1 MRSVHFSG
9 PMASRKNRHIVSKP
23 KAKKGARFLFILN
36 GMLFLMGVFSLIDEA
51 KFIQATVQG
60 VAGIINLIMFIRT
73 RNDHKQFKGHLLIFL
88 MNVIIC
94 LMVAYDLHTSG
105 KTYIQFVWLLS
116 AALSA
121 IAMVVFYRKERS
133 VQ

>member
-1 MRSVHFSG
+1 
-9 PMASRKNRHIVSKP
+9 
-23 KAKKGARFLFILN
+23 
-36 GMLFLMGVFSLIDEA
+36 MLFLLGAYSLIEEA

-60 VAGIINLIMFIRT
+60 LAGIITLIMFIRT
-73 RNDHKQFKGHLLIFL
+73 KNDLQQFKGHLMIFL

-116 AALSA
+116 ALLSL
-121 IAMVVFYRKERS
+121 IAMGVFYRKERDK
-133 VQ
+133 Q

>member
-1 MRSVHFSG
+1 MV
-9 PMASRKNRHIVSKP
+9 SRKDQPTVSNP
-23 KAKKGARFLFILN
+23 KTKKGARFLFILN
-36 GMLFLMGVFSLIDEA
+36 GALFLLGAYSLIDDA

-60 VAGIINLIMFIRT
+60 LAGIINLIMFIRT
-73 RNDHKQFKGHLLIFL
+73 KNDLQQFKGHLMIFL

-116 AALSA
+116 AFLPL
-121 IAMVVFYRKERS
+121 IAMVVFYRKERDK
-133 VQ
+133 Q